1 MRETSGFWGT
11 RFRIARRGNDSFWLV
26 SGNEKWV
33 FSGVFQAWNGVF
45 GDSFLVLFFLGGTS
59 GGVGGDAAGFSWGE
73 VSRGGSGAAM
83 GRWQFGGRNKAIM
96 IIGNSR
102 SYRSYRN
109 DAQPLQPLEV
119 PAVVGENCQVMSNC
133 GRSDEQIK
141 ITDMTPRCSQSPSFL
156 GKDAANGF
164 IYCQRRDWTK
174 ETSQFPLALL
184 RFTRPKY
191 PIVQFGHRNDTD
203 PHAVRGQFLKTTD
216 RRINIPKVVYS
227 PIRVHKILH
236 GAIRPGVRGNRQCG
250 LGRVLASILPHLPSR
265 PSRLQR
271 LSVSLLCRWP
281 TFLLCP

>member
-1 MRETSGFWGT
+1 MAMTRFGWFRETRNGCIWGCFRRGLGCLGT
-11 RFRIARRGNDSFWLV
+11 RFSFYFFWGKRVGGLEGMRR
-26 SGNEKWV
+26 V
-33 FSGVFQAWNGVF
+33 FHGGRLAGEGAGRQWGGGS
-45 GDSFLVLFFLGGTS
+45 LGG
-59 GGVGGDAAGFSWGE
+59 W
-73 VSRGGSGAAM
+73 
-83 GRWQFGGRNKAIM
+83 NKAVIR
-96 IIGNSR
+96 GTVP

-119 PAVVGENCQVMSNC
+119 PAVVGENRQVVPNC
-133 GRSDEQIK
+133 GCSDEQIK

-184 RFTRPKY
+184 RLTRPKHS
-191 PIVQFGHRNDTD
+191 IVQFGHRNDAD
-203 PHAVRGQFLKTTD
+203 PQAVRGQFLKTTD

-250 LGRVLASILPHLPSR
+250 LGRVLASILPHQPSR